1 MLLLIICNRIS
12 EAAELRHV
20 WWLEIRGEIDSKMLS
35 RHTTYSAYIVF
46 SLAQRRLGL
55 YYTCKEASVSL
66 GGSSRSTRRVCLDVG
81 HNRADTWPSLRG
93 DLPEDTLF
101 PRVRGDGWME
111 VEVGEFCSGEGDDG
125 EVSISLMETSVIK
138 SGLVVLGIEIRP
150 KEQGV

>member
-46 SLAQRRLGL
+46 SLAQRRVGL

-66 GGSSRSTRRVCLDVG
+66 GGSSRSMRHVCLDVG
-81 HNRADTWPSLRG
+81 H